1 MTVEVNIMSRLP
13 AIHTRRVGL
22 RALLVVLVAVGFAMS
37 AAPLAFGATF
47 NPNLVISDDNFRAD
61 DSMTAADIQAFL
73 VMKNSV
79 LANRSFARH
88 DKGKSARAS
97 AIIAEA
103 CRAYHISPRIMLVML
118 QKEQSLITRSP
129 ESLITGYKSTLDWA
143 IGMGC
148 PDSGTRNEKYRGF
161 GNQMWYG
168 AQRLDSYGE
177 GKYGSTIPLFVAGK
191 RYGPA
196 YPANI
201 ATYKLYV
208 YNPSIGADKPYPDQ
222 NTHRDLSGN
231 ANFWV
236 IHWRYFGDPFA
247 NPAYRPIYAFRDRSN
262 GSYSYTMSPAEKYRL
277 SRSKSFSY
285 RGAIASVNTSGG
297 ANPAPVYKFLNR
309 KTKVYTYTTSEVTK
323 RKRQASPK
331 TYAYRGVA
339 FTASGDPAG
348 RPVYRFVSR
357 KNAADVFVTSE
368 TTRKL
373 YLTKKYRAKYR
384 YAGKAF
390 YLAP

>member
-1 MTVEVNIMSRLP
+1 MFSALALAPP
-13 AIHTRRVGL
+13 AT
-22 RALLVVLVAVGFAMS
+22 A
-37 AAPLAFGATF
+37 ATF

-61 DSMTAADIQAFL
+61 DSMTVADIQAFL
-73 VMKNSV
+73 VMKNSL
-79 LANRSFARH
+79 LANRSFKRH
-88 DKGKSARAS
+88 DGGKTAPAS
-97 AIIAEA
+97 VIIYEA
-103 CRAYHISPRIMLVML
+103 CRAYRISPKVMLVML

-148 PDSGTRNEKYRGF
+148 PDSGIRKEQYRGF
-161 GNQMWYG
+161 GNQIWYG

-177 GKYGSTIPLFVAGK
+177 GKYGSTIPLFVAGR

-208 YNPSIGADKPYPDQ
+208 YNPSIGASKPYPDQ
-222 NTHRDLSGN
+222 NTARDLSGN

-247 NPAYRPIYAFRDRSN
+247 NPAYRLIYSFRDRKN
-262 GSYSYTMSPAEKYRL
+262 GSYSYTTSPAEKYRL
-277 SRSKSFSY
+277 SRSKYFSY

-297 ANPAPVYKFLNR
+297 VNPLPVYKFLDR
-309 KTKVYTYTTSEVTK
+309 KTKVYSYTTSEATK
-323 RKRQASPK
+323 SQRMARSKKYS
-331 TYAYRGVA
+331 YRGVA
-339 FTASGDPAG
+339 FFASGDPAG

-357 KNAADVFVTSE
+357 KNGADVFVTSE
-368 TTRKL
+368 ATRRM

-384 YAGKAF
+384 SAGVAF
-390 YLAP
+390 YLMP